1 MEEID
6 LKELF
11 DIFWNKKILILSVVV
26 IFAVIGAVYSFAFK
40 TPMYSSSTTL
50 VLAMSETTTSSEETN
65 SITTTD
71 MTLNS
76 SLVSTYSKIV
86 ESNDV
91 LREVISNLGIDESE
105 ETLRNNIDVSA
116 VDDTE
121 IIEITVSHEN
131 AVYAAKIANEIAN
144 VFSEKVNEIY
154 NINNVYI
161 LDEAEIENS
170 PSNVNHLK
178 DMIIFALVGLILA
191 MLYVFVLNL
200 LDDTVKSPEEI
211 EKEYGLY
218 VLVSIPDIESFDVKK
233 GGTR

>member
-11 DIFWNKKILILSVVV
+11 DIFWNRKILIIFVV
-26 IFAVIGAVYSFAFK
+26 IIFAMIGAIYSFAFK

-50 VLAMSETTTSSEETN
+50 VLAMSETTTSEETN

-105 ETLRNNIDVSA
+105 DTLRNNIDVSA

-131 AVYAAKIANEIAN
+131 AVYAAKIANEIAD

-161 LDEAEIENS
+161 LDEAEIENA

-178 DMIIFALVGLILA
+178 DMIIFALVGLVLV

-200 LDDTVKSPEEI
+200 LDDTIKSPEEI

-218 VLVSIPDIESFDVKK
+218 VLVSIPDIESFEVRK
-233 GGTR
+233 GGKK

>member
-11 DIFWNKKILILSVVV
+11 NIFWNKKILILSVTIIFMVV
-26 IFAVIGAVYSFAFK
+26 GAVYSFAFK

-50 VLAMSETTTSSEETN
+50 VLAMSETTVGEETN

-71 MTLNS
+71 ITLNS

-105 ETLRNNIDVSA
+105 ESLKNNIDVSA

-131 AVYAAKIANEIAN
+131 AVYAAKIANEIAS

-154 NINNVYI
+154 NINNVYT
-161 LDEAEIENS
+161 LDAAEIENE
-170 PSNVNHLK
+170 PSNINHVK
-178 DMIIFALVGLILA
+178 DIIIFAFVGFVLA
-191 MLYVFVLNL
+191 MLYVFILNL

-218 VLVSIPDIESFDVKK
+218 VLVSIPDIETFEIEK
-233 GGTR
+233 GGKK